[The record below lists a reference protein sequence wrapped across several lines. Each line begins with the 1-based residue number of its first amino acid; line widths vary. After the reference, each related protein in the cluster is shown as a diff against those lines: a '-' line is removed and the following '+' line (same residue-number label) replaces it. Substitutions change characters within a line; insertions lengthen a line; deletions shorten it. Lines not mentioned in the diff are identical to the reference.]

1 MYGRWRIG
9 DRTRAFEY
17 MHILL
22 CGPHQGDYTVAV
34 NASEQPQRAAPH
46 KTQERTNRLR
56 PPAARREHAGH
67 GAGFMW
73 QFGPAGLH
81 VPVGAGIRRPTYAS
95 L

>member
-46 KTQERTNRLR
+46 KTQERTTSVQLKISNRVHR
-56 PPAARREHAGH
+56 PDSGLAPRL
-67 GAGFMW
+67 GAV
-73 QFGPAGLH
+73 L
-81 VPVGAGIRRPTYAS
+81 
-95 L
+95 